1 MVSKNADKSQQDRWG
16 GFSLSWLQHCKLHS
30 SSIFGHFLCGFP
42 LDFVILT
49 DYNVSSCIPVL
60 YIHMATQT
68 TLNTQLKK

>member
-1 MVSKNADKSQQDRWG
+1 MQTKVSKTG
-16 GFSLSWLQHCKLHS
+16 GGGISLSWLQHCKLHS